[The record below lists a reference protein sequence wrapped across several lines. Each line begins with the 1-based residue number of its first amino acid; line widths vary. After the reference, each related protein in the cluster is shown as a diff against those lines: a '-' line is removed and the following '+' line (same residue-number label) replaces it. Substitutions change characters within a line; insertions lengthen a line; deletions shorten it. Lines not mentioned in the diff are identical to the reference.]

1 MTTDISDSVQIEFCR
16 RILKEREEKRRKQR
30 ELERENLICRVK
42 EAIQQVAPSF
52 PVEKVFLYGS
62 ILTGHWRPDSDID
75 IVVEGR
81 LSPEEFFALW
91 RELDRRLDEKVDL
104 RELEKL
110 PFRERVK
117 SRGVILYERKNSSS
131 FA

>member
-1 MTTDISDSVQIEFCR
+1 LTTDISDSVQIEFCR